1 MTSGHISVV
10 HLFPG
15 QGSQS
20 VGMGRNLYAAYPA
33 ARAVF
38 DQADRIL
45 EMPLSRLCF
54 DGPADRLNDTVNTQP
69 ALLTVSIAAL
79 RVLKAENKVTA
90 PDCVIGH
97 SMGEFSALVAA
108 GALSFE
114 DGLRLVRERG
124 RLMKQAGDSN
134 PGGMA
139 AVLGMTREA
148 LEEICAT
155 AREAVGEYVG
165 IANDNCPG
173 QVVIS
178 GTAQALQ
185 RAMDLAAE
193 AGAKRVVRLAVSI
206 AAHSPLMAEAADKF
220 RQILAATRF
229 ASPQVPLIANATAR
243 PVMHP
248 DDIRDVLGRQFTSS
262 VWWTDSIRW
271 LVEQGMR
278 RCVEIG
284 PGNVLVGLVKRI
296 ERTVERQTTD
306 ELLSGPWQIYSGRR

>member
-1 MTSGHISVV
+1 
-10 HLFPG
+10 
-15 QGSQS
+15 
-20 VGMGRNLYAAYPA
+20 MGRNLYAAYPA

-69 ALLTVSIAAL
+69 ALFTVSIAAL

-306 ELLSGPWQIYSGRR
+306 ELL

>member
-1 MTSGHISVV
+1 
-10 HLFPG
+10 
-15 QGSQS
+15 
-20 VGMGRNLYAAYPA
+20 MGRNLYAAYPA

-79 RVLKAENKVTA
+79 RALEAENKITA

-178 GTAQALQ
+178 GAAQALQ

-306 ELLSGPWQIYSGRR
+306 ELL

>member
-1 MTSGHISVV
+1 MTSGHIPVV

-15 QGSQS
+15 QGSQY
-20 VGMGRNLYAAYPA
+20 VGMGRDLYAAYPV
-33 ARAVF
+33 AREIF

-45 EMPLSRLCF
+45 GMSLSRLCF
-54 DGPADRLNDTVNTQP
+54 DGPADQLNDTVNTQP
-69 ALLTVSIAAL
+69 ALLTVSMAAL
-79 RVLKAENKVTA
+79 RALETEEKVA
-90 PDCVIGH
+90 VPDYVIGH

-124 RLMKQAGDSN
+124 RLMKQAGDRS

-139 AVLGMTREA
+139 AVLGVTREA
-148 LEEICAT
+148 LEGICAT
-155 AREAVGEYVG
+155 VREAVGEYVG

-178 GTAQALQ
+178 GTVQALR

-206 AAHSPLMAEAADKF
+206 AAHSPLMAVVADEF
-220 RQILAATRF
+220 CHVLAATRF
-229 ASPQVPLIANATAR
+229 VSPQVPLIANATAR
-243 PVMHP
+243 PVTHP
-248 DDIRDVLGRQFTSS
+248 DDIRDVLGRQLTSP
-262 VWWTDSIRW
+262 VRWTDSIRW
-271 LVEQGMR
+271 LVDQGVG

-284 PGNVLVGLVKRI
+284 PGSVLVGLVKRI
-296 ERTVERQTTD
+296 ERTVERRTAE
-306 ELLSGPWQIYSGRR
+306 ELL

>member
-15 QGSQS
+15 QGSQY

-69 ALLTVSIAAL
+69 ALFTVSIAAL

-306 ELLSGPWQIYSGRR
+306 ELL